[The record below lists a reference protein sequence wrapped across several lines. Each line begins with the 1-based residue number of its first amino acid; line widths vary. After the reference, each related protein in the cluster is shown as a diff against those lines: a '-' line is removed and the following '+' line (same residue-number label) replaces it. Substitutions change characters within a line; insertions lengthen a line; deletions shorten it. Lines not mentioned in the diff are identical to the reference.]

1 MVEVIPLGD
10 QRLKKFFSYPHY
22 SEEHYQRVMEELM
35 ALGVRSILSIGRL
48 EMDGLRVVG
57 KGCVGIVLAGIL
69 GQEKVALKILRA
81 DANRT
86 SLMEE
91 ARLMLVAN
99 MRKVGPKIIASN
111 DRVIAMEYID
121 GKYLSKWLEDPLVT
135 EKVRYVVR
143 ELLSQCYKL
152 DEAGLDHG
160 ELSDAKKHI
169 LIDGRGRPYI
179 IDFETASIKRRCR
192 NLIAMLS
199 YLFFKGSI
207 ATIIGRYLRWDKGS
221 LKGLIKVYKDTP
233 SKIAYKEIM
242 RGVGLD

>member
-1 MVEVIPLGD
+1 MVEVIPLED
-10 QRLKKFFSYPHY
+10 ERLKKLFSYPRY
-22 SEEHYQRVMEELM
+22 SEQNYKRVMEELTT
-35 ALGVRSILSIGRL
+35 LGVKGIVSLGRL

-69 GQEKVALKILRA
+69 GQEKVALKVLRA

-91 ARLMLVAN
+91 ARLMSVAN

-121 GKYLSKWLEDPLVT
+121 GKYLFKWLEDPLVT

-160 ELSDAKKHI
+160 
-169 LIDGRGRPYI
+169 
-179 IDFETASIKRRCR
+179 
-192 NLIAMLS
+192 
-199 YLFFKGSI
+199 
-207 ATIIGRYLRWDKGS
+207 
-221 LKGLIKVYKDTP
+221 
-233 SKIAYKEIM
+233 
-242 RGVGLD
+242 